1 MCKMV
6 SSGAITYVQVSVFV
20 NVLVAPSLCN
30 STPSIVYAVQRDG
43 SFKAVD
49 YLWVNNKA
57 SKTLEL
63 LCRHNITWWQLTG
76 MFNYPLT
83 LKWRQS
89 VQKPRTFFVSE
100 NVNQDV
106 SARQRK
112 TKKRREGLDLDLQ
125 DTYPRCNSFNY
136 LACHNTFQ

>member
-1 MCKMV
+1 
-6 SSGAITYVQVSVFV
+6 
-20 NVLVAPSLCN
+20 
-30 STPSIVYAVQRDG
+30 
-43 SFKAVD
+43 
-49 YLWVNNKA
+49 
-57 SKTLEL
+57 
-63 LCRHNITWWQLTG
+63 